1 MSARGQTGP
10 RPEVVIV
17 GAGFGGM
24 WAARALAR
32 APVAITVIDRQ
43 NYHLFQPLL
52 YQVAT
57 AALSPG
63 DIAWPI
69 RRLLRR
75 QQNTRVVLGEVTGID
90 VQRHAV
96 ALGEQR
102 SVPYDFLIL
111 ATGVRHDYFGHDDW
125 ESAAPGLKEL
135 DDATRIRRRVLLAFE
150 RAECETDPG
159 VQRRFLTFVIVGGG
173 PTGVELAG
181 AIAELARR
189 ALAADFRHIDP
200 ASARIVLCEAGERV
214 LPAFPGSLSRY
225 AARALARLGVE
236 LRLDSPVTECG
247 PSGVTVGSDRIEAG
261 TVLWGAGVAASPVA
275 RWLGI
280 ESDRVGRVSVAPDLS
295 VPGLPEV
302 FVVGDVA
309 LCRDSKGRPL
319 PGVAPAA
326 KQAGTYVGQLIAAR
340 VAGRGPPAPFRYR
353 DFGNL
358 ATIGRRAAVIDF
370 GWLRLKGELAW
381 WIWGIAHIYF
391 LIGMRNRL
399 VVSLQWLWAYLTFD
413 RGARLITGREPQD
426 R

>member
-1 MSARGQTGP
+1 M
-10 RPEVVIV
+10 IV
-17 GAGFGGM
+17 GAGFAGM

-32 APVAITVIDRQ
+32 VPVEITVIDRR

-69 RRLLRR
+69 RRMLRR
-75 QQNTRVVLGEVTGID
+75 QRNTRVLLGEVTGVD
-90 VQRHAV
+90 VERRAV
-96 ALGEQR
+96 SLGEQ
-102 SVPYDFLIL
+102 SIPYDHLIL

-125 ESAAPGLKEL
+125 EASAPGLKEL
-135 DDATRIRRRVLLAFE
+135 DDATRIRRRILLAFE
-150 RAECETDPG
+150 RAECGSDPSA
-159 VQRRFLTFVIVGGG
+159 QRRLLTFVIVGGG

-200 ASARIVLCEAGERV
+200 KSARILLCEAGERV
-214 LPAFPGSLSRY
+214 LPTFPEALSRY
-225 AARALARLGVE
+225 ARRALARLGVE
-236 LRLDSPVTECG
+236 VKLRSPVTDCG
-247 PSGVTVGSDRIEAG
+247 PSGVTVGTERVEAA
-261 TVLWGAGVAASPVA
+261 TVLWAAGVAASPVA

-280 ESDRVGRVSVAPDLS
+280 EADRLGRVPVAPDLS

-302 FVVGDVA
+302 FVAGDVA
-309 LCRDSKGRPL
+309 LVSDATGRPL

-326 KQAGTYVGQLIAAR
+326 KQAGAYVARVVAAR
-340 VAGRGPPAPFRYR
+340 MSGRPAPPPFRYR

-370 GWLRLKGELAW
+370 GWLRIKGGIAW

-399 VVSLQWLWAYLTFD
+399 IVSLQWLWAYLTFD
-413 RGARLITGREPQD
+413 RGARLITGRERED
-426 R
+426 

>member
-1 MSARGQTGP
+1 MTAPVEARQRP
-10 RPEVVIV
+10 RVVIV
-17 GAGFGGM
+17 GAGFAGM

-32 APVAITVIDRQ
+32 APVEITVIDRR

-69 RRLLRR
+69 RRMLRR
-75 QQNTRVVLGEVTGID
+75 QRDTRVLLGEITGVD
-90 VQRHAV
+90 MQRRAV
-96 ALGEQR
+96 SLGDQ
-102 SVPYDFLIL
+102 SIPYDYLIL

-125 ESAAPGLKEL
+125 EASAPGLKEL
-135 DDATRIRRRVLLAFE
+135 DDATRIRRRILLAFE
-150 RAECETDPG
+150 RAECGSDPSA
-159 VQRRFLTFVIVGGG
+159 QRRLLTFVIVGGG

-200 ASARIVLCEAGERV
+200 KSARILLCEAGERV
-214 LPAFPGSLSRY
+214 LPAFPEALSRY
-225 AARALARLGVE
+225 AGRALARLGVE
-236 LRLDSPVTECG
+236 VKLKSPVTDCG
-247 PSGVTVGSDRIEAG
+247 PWGVTVGTERVEAA
-261 TVLWGAGVAASPVA
+261 TVLWAAGVAASPVA

-280 ESDRVGRVSVAPDLS
+280 EADRLGRVPVAPDLS

-302 FVVGDVA
+302 FVAGDVA
-309 LCRDSKGRPL
+309 LVSDATGRPL

-326 KQAGTYVGQLIAAR
+326 KQAGAYVARVIAAR
-340 VAGRGPPAPFRYR
+340 VAGRPAPPPFRYR

-370 GWLRLKGELAW
+370 GWLRIKGGIAW

-399 VVSLQWLWAYLTFD
+399 IVSLQWLWAYLTFD
-413 RGARLITGREPQD
+413 RGARLITGGERED
-426 R
+426 

>member
-1 MSARGQTGP
+1 M
-10 RPEVVIV
+10 IV
-17 GAGFGGM
+17 GAGFAGM

-32 APVAITVIDRQ
+32 APVEITVIDRR

-69 RRLLRR
+69 RRMLRR
-75 QQNTRVVLGEVTGID
+75 QRNTRVLLGDVTGVDVERRAVSLGELSI
-90 VQRHAV
+90 
-96 ALGEQR
+96 
-102 SVPYDFLIL
+102 PYDHLIL

-125 ESAAPGLKEL
+125 EASAPGLKEL
-135 DDATRIRRRVLLAFE
+135 DDATRIRRRILLAFE
-150 RAECETDPG
+150 RAECGSDPSA
-159 VQRRFLTFVIVGGG
+159 QRRLLTFVIVGGG

-200 ASARIVLCEAGERV
+200 KSARILLCEAGERV
-214 LPAFPGSLSRY
+214 LPAFPESLSRY
-225 AARALARLGVE
+225 AGRALARLGVE
-236 LRLDSPVTECG
+236 VKLKSPVTDCG
-247 PSGVTVGSDRIEAG
+247 PLGVTVGTERVEAA
-261 TVLWGAGVAASPVA
+261 TVLWAAGVAASPVA

-280 ESDRVGRVSVAPDLS
+280 EADRLGRVPVAPDLS
-295 VPGLPEV
+295 VPGFPEL
-302 FVVGDVA
+302 FVAGDVA
-309 LCRDSKGRPL
+309 LVSDATGRPL

-326 KQAGTYVGQLIAAR
+326 KQAGAYVARVIAAR
-340 VAGRGPPAPFRYR
+340 VAGRPAPPPFRYR

-370 GWLRLKGELAW
+370 GWLRIKGGIAW

-399 VVSLQWLWAYLTFD
+399 IVSLQWLWAYLTFD
-413 RGARLITGREPQD
+413 RGARLITGRECED
-426 R
+426 

>member
-1 MSARGQTGP
+1 MTLSPRNEA

-24 WAARALAR
+24 WAAKALAR
-32 APVAITVIDRQ
+32 APVRITVIDRQ

-69 RRLLRR
+69 RRMLRR
-75 QQNTRVVLGEVTGID
+75 QQNTRVLLGEVTGID
-90 VQRHAV
+90 VQRRAV
-96 ALGEQR
+96 ALGEQQ
-102 SVPYDFLIL
+102 SIPYDFLIL

-125 ESAAPGLKEL
+125 ERSAPGLKEL
-135 DDATRIRRRVLLAFE
+135 DDATRIRRRILLAFE
-150 RAECETDPG
+150 RAECETDPSM
-159 VQRRFLTFVIVGGG
+159 QRRLLTFVIVGGG

-200 ASARIVLCEAGERV
+200 THARIVLCEAGERV
-214 LPAFPGSLSRY
+214 LPAFPEPLSRY

-236 LRLDSPVTECG
+236 VRLMSPVTECG
-247 PSGVTVGSDRIEAG
+247 PWGVTVGSEKIEAA

-280 ESDRVGRVSVAPDLS
+280 DSDRVGRVKVAPDLS
-295 VPGLPEV
+295 VSGLPEV

-309 LCRDSKGRPL
+309 LVVDRNGRPL

-326 KQAGTYVGQLIAAR
+326 KQAGTYAGRVIAAR
-340 VAGRGPPAPFRYR
+340 VSGKPEPGPFRYR

-370 GWLRLKGELAW
+370 GWLRLKGALAW
-381 WIWGIAHIYF
+381 WIWGLAHIYF

-413 RGARLITGREPQD
+413 RGARLIIGRGSQD
-426 R
+426 